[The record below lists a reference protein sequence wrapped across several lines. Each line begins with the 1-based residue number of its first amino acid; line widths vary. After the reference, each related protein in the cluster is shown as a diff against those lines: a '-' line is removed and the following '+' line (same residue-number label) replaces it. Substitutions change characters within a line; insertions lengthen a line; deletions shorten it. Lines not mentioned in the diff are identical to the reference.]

1 MKALWVEPQHPTFP
15 QDGIPS
21 SLCPAPPSGPW
32 PPCLSQAWACP
43 QQAQSGGFY
52 LIVLNG
58 CLYQEPFS
66 LAMHDT
72 QQMERGPREAPA
84 MLLSGSGAT
93 SPGARLG
100 SRQFVV
106 VQRGWVLC
114 PFLQEA
120 ARARGASGSHSC
132 SKSGATGGP
141 GLHPI
146 PPVVGTWASHPV
158 PAVSPGLGRTR
169 PLLGRLKRLPAPPP
183 LGKVGAGL
191 GWTALSPTGVPS
203 LTNQNRPRA
212 VRGLSL
218 ACLWPQ
224 QHN

>member
-1 MKALWVEPQHPTFP
+1 MPSLSGVASPGLGKWVLI
-15 QDGIPS
+15 DCCLIPS
-21 SLCPAPPSGPW
+21 SHPSGPW

-146 PPVVGTWASHPV
+146 PPVVGTWASHPRPRCV
-158 PAVSPGLGRTR
+158 PRSGQDSTTLGKTETTSCSSSSGEGGCWPRMDSTVSYRGAQLDKPEQAPGSERTVPGLSVA
-169 PLLGRLKRLPAPPP
+169 PA
-183 LGKVGAGL
+183 A
-191 GWTALSPTGVPS
+191 
-203 LTNQNRPRA
+203 
-212 VRGLSL
+212 
-218 ACLWPQ
+218 
-224 QHN
+224 